1 MDAEGLVRGL
11 RSEGMR
17 VTAARRAI
25 CAVLAA
31 GHGEHLDATE
41 IRRRAEQGSAINI
54 DQSTI
59 YRTIDV
65 LERLGVLHHVHL
77 GHGPAIVHLSAE
89 INHQH
94 LVCEHCGKTVDIPV
108 DEVTEAFETLALR
121 HSFASVHGSH
131 FAIVG
136 TCHECATS

>member
-1 MDAEGLVRGL
+1 MEAEALVRDL
-11 RSEGMR
+11 RSEGLR
-17 VTAARRAI
+17 ITAARRAM
-25 CAVLAA
+25 CDALAA
-31 GHGEHLDATE
+31 SRDVHLNATE
-41 IRRRAEQGSAINI
+41 IRQRAEEVSGIRI
-54 DQSTI
+54 DQSTV

-89 INHQH
+89 TDHQH

-108 DEVTEAFETLALR
+108 DEVVQAFETLARR
-121 HSFASVHGSH
+121 HSFTSIHGSH

-136 TCHECATS
+136 TCEDCATG